1 MRSAARRCREGEA
14 GSSGIL
20 EPGREG
26 FEEPTVTLFLLHE
39 EGRSPCQGLHGDL
52 GFSDGSF
59 PGRRVWLPTVSAA
72 KASRDDWIGS
82 QSEQQNQR
90 EPWGLRFH
98 IPAPA
103 TTIRFFCWMS
113 HGTKKTKG
121 LKAMTEQPA
130 GATEKPSL
138 PSPAPRGPA
147 CSRSCFLALTS
158 TWPLETVLE
167 RTRVRAQLPKPM
179 PSLCPYYL

>member
-1 MRSAARRCREGEA
+1 MRNPFPINDRAVHFSDAHGIRRLVLWPVFPLSLCVLQCGLTHRCVSRHRAVPLRGHRLRSAARRCREGEA

-121 LKAMTEQPA
+121 LKAMT
-130 GATEKPSL
+130 
-138 PSPAPRGPA
+138 
-147 CSRSCFLALTS
+147 RS
-158 TWPLETVLE
+158 
-167 RTRVRAQLPKPM
+167 
-179 PSLCPYYL
+179 